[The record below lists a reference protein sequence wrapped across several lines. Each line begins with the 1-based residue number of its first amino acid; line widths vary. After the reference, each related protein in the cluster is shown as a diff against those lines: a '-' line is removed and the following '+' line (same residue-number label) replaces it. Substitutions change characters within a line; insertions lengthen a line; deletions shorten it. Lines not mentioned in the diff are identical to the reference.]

1 MHWKILK
8 VLVIK
13 ALKFHFSSIFVPQ
26 YKILKNITEE
36 GQSPKKSSP
45 LPGLSENKLGEI
57 ELTTIDSDSD
67 SDDDEMNSIPK
78 QSSKEIA
85 AKEQGPPDSGVR
97 NDSGLRITDSG
108 VRNTESHLDDIKDDI
123 KDDVELHIPE
133 SYAAIDENEA
143 GVNLLSQVESF
154 GTDNEML
161 FSGMI
166 FWVVF

>member
-1 MHWKILK
+1 M
-8 VLVIK
+8 
-13 ALKFHFSSIFVPQ
+13 
-26 YKILKNITEE
+26 
-36 GQSPKKSSP
+36 
-45 LPGLSENKLGEI
+45 GEI

-78 QSSKEIA
+78 QPSKEIA
-85 AKEQGPPDSGVR
+85 AKEQSPSDSRFR
-97 NDSGLRITDSG
+97 NTESG
-108 VRNTESHLDDIKDDI
+108 VRNTESHLDDI

-166 FWVVF
+166 FLSKDF